1 MSTTHVLKDIE
12 GLAGKFNNDLEL
24 VSKELKSVQSKKC
37 RLKKQRRTATWT
49 KEMNEL
55 VAYEEALKEVRQL
68 LNPKEKPVTRY
79 EQADVDKLDFDE
91 TIKALKSIQSKKC
104 LSRWLTDTEGDN
116 DEYRSACA
124 IEAMLIE
131 HKKTL
136 QPVDSDLYIRK
147 TDLQTVIDTIE
158 SSGNLSQSKII
169 ELLNNLM

>member
-1 MSTTHVLKDIE
+1 MSANDLKKVE
-12 GLAGKFNNDLEL
+12 ALAGKFNNDVAE
-24 VSKELKSVQSKKC
+24 VAKELKLVQSKKC
-37 RLKKQRRTATWT
+37 RLKKQRRTASWT
-49 KEMNEL
+49 KEMNDL
-55 VAYEEALKEVRQL
+55 LAYEEALKEVRQL

-79 EQADVDKLDFDE
+79 EQADVNKLDFDE

-124 IEAMLIE
+124 IEAMLLE

-136 QPVDSDLYIRK
+136 QPVDNDLYIRK

-158 SSGNLSQSKII
+158 SSGKLSQDRIV
-169 ELLNNLM
+169 ELLKNLM

>member
-1 MSTTHVLKDIE
+1 MSANDLKKVE
-12 GLAGKFNNDLEL
+12 ALAGKFNNDVAE
-24 VSKELKSVQSKKC
+24 VAKELKLVQSKKC
-37 RLKKQRRTATWT
+37 RLKKQRRTASWT
-49 KEMNEL
+49 KEMNDL
-55 VAYEEALKEVRQL
+55 LAYEEALKEVRQL

-79 EQADVDKLDFDE
+79 EQVDVDKLDFDE

-104 LSRWLTDTEGDN
+104 LSRWLTDVEGDN

-124 IEAMLIE
+124 IEAMLLE

-158 SSGNLSQSKII
+158 SSGKISQDRIL
-169 ELLNNLM
+169 ELLKGLM

>member
-116 DEYRSACA
+116 DEYRAACA
-124 IEAMLIE
+124 IEAMLLE

-136 QPVDSDLYIRK
+136 QPIDNDLYIRK

-158 SSGNLSQSKII
+158 SSGKISQDRIL
-169 ELLNNLM
+169 ELLKGLM